1 MDWENR
7 MTDLPLG
14 LQIYLVSALGTALL
28 AHAVVKRYVL
38 AAVAAGVASPFVFM
52 VVCALHGEAVQ
63 SMEVP
68 VFVLFAVI
76 ALVIAL
82 VAGVPFLLRR
92 RGRGRGA

>member
-1 MDWENR
+1 

-14 LQIYLVSALGTALL
+14 LQIYLISALGTALL

-63 SMEVP
+63 AMEAP
-68 VFVLFAVI
+68 VFVII